1 MLFANSKK
9 RHKLLSTN
17 SRSHNPPLFIKIP
30 TKRNSRE
37 VSFHYFCSYKQH
49 LMKMKEKLD
58 FSEVPYQYAMCL
70 NQQCPKADTCLRQ
83 LTEQSV
89 PEEVEYWSIISP
101 KRLNSIKGDCPY
113 YRSNIK
119 ARYAKGFIG
128 ILESLPHKQMENVI
142 SHLISFF
149 NRRTYYRVRKGERLL
164 SPAEQQQFINI
175 LKYCGV
181 SQPLKFDEY
190 TEAYDW

>member
-1 MLFANSKK
+1 
-9 RHKLLSTN
+9 
-17 SRSHNPPLFIKIP
+17 
-30 TKRNSRE
+30 
-37 VSFHYFCSYKQH
+37 
-49 LMKMKEKLD
+49 MKEKLD

-83 LTEQSV
+83 LAEQSV

-101 KRLNSIKGDCPY
+101 KRLNSIKGNCPY

-142 SHLISFF
+142 SHLLSFF